1 MMLELKAGKVTG
13 DDVCQ
18 AIDYYATYQ
27 RPIILIGKGLSTA
40 ASRGIEGI
48 NKEITLDALVFVTWS
63 TVKTY
68 LKGALN
74 IGSYVTG

>member
-1 MMLELKAGKVTG
+1 MMFAL
-13 DDVCQ
+13 

-48 NKEITLDALVFVTWS
+48 NKEIALDALVFVT
-63 TVKTY
+63 
-68 LKGALN
+68 
-74 IGSYVTG
+74 